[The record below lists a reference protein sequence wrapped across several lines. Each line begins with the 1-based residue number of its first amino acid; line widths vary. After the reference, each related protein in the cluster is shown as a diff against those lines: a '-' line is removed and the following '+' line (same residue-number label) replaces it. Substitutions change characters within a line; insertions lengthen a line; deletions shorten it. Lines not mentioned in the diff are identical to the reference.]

1 MNLKGMTLLER
12 YAANAEESSRI
23 RAELEARAKPE
34 GDPQQIT
41 ADRGRRTK
49 RTGIY
54 SGDARRM
61 STQEL
66 LVFMKGEAQYE
77 NLY

>member
-1 MNLKGMTLLER
+1 MNLKGMTMLER
-12 YAANAEESSRI
+12 LMCEAEESSRI
-23 RAELEARAKPE
+23 RAEQEARAKAE
-34 GDPQQIT
+34 EDQQRIT

-54 SGDARRM
+54 SGDARQM

-66 LVFMKGEAQYE
+66 LEFMKGAH
-77 NLY
+77 NV